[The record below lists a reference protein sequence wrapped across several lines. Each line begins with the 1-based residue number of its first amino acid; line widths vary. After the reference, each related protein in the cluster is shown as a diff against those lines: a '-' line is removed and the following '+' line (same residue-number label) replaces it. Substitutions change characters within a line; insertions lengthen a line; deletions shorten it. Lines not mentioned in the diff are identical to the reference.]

1 MTTLTSRETNDF
13 DRFDRIYKEYAARM
27 VVFARRFVSDE
38 FAEDIVQDV
47 FVRIWQQ
54 ERFLMPTSELRS
66 YLYRSVLNGCRNAI
80 RHEMVA
86 DRFARNSLA
95 ELRLGEVEYELRVL
109 DEPRDERTERLLRS
123 IEELPDRCREV
134 FRLSW
139 YDELRSDEIAARLGI
154 SRRTVDAQL
163 YKALRFLRERMRV
176 LLLSALA
183 SPFSARFDEF
193 FVAGVGNSAA
203 RSVLWVK
210 TATDEGTLP
219 RAGIRS
225 CRLS

>member
-109 DEPRDERTERLLRS
+109 DEPRDERTERLLRPGIQPGFGPWLRFGRRS
-123 IEELPDRCREV
+123 EV

-183 SPFSARFDEF
+183 
-193 FVAGVGNSAA
+193 
-203 RSVLWVK
+203 
-210 TATDEGTLP
+210 
-219 RAGIRS
+219 
-225 CRLS
+225 LSLFCTFR

>member
-80 RHEMVA
+80 RHEMVV

-176 LLLSALA
+176 LLLRPSP

>member
-1 MTTLTSRETNDF
+1 MTNLTSRETNDF

-54 ERFLMPTSELRS
+54 ERFLMPPSELRS

-109 DEPRDERTERLLRS
+109 DEPRDERTERLLRT

-183 SPFSARFDEF
+183 
-193 FVAGVGNSAA
+193 
-203 RSVLWVK
+203 
-210 TATDEGTLP
+210 
-219 RAGIRS
+219 
-225 CRLS
+225 LSLFCTFR

>member
-109 DEPRDERTERLLRS
+109 DEPRDERTERLHRGAAGP
-123 IEELPDRCREV
+123 LPRG
-134 FRLSW
+134 LSP
-139 YDELRSDEIAARLGI
+139 LVV
-154 SRRTVDAQL
+154 RRTAERRNRRAPRHL
-163 YKALRFLRERMRV
+163 APHGRRPALQGAPV
-176 LLLSALA
+176 
-183 SPFSARFDEF
+183 SARTD
-193 FVAGVGNSAA
+193 ARAA
-203 RSVLWVK
+203 PFGPRP
-210 TATDEGTLP
+210 LP
-219 RAGIRS
+219 FLHVSMNFLLPA
-225 CRLS
+225 